1 MAQIYDNIKTS
12 FTEGLKAIIS
22 NSQVKRADF
31 CVGYFNLRGWEHIVE
46 DIDRLEGDFV
56 YENDE
61 SVHRTC
67 KLLVGMQRPGIDLI
81 KLYMDLKN
89 NRVPDS
95 DEVQNY
101 SSLFR
106 KQLLNLLHDSQH
118 HRNIQKDYYKNY
130 F

>member
-46 DIDRLEGDFV
+46 DIDRLKGDFV

-67 KLLVGMQRPGIDLI
+67 RLLVGMQRPGIDLI